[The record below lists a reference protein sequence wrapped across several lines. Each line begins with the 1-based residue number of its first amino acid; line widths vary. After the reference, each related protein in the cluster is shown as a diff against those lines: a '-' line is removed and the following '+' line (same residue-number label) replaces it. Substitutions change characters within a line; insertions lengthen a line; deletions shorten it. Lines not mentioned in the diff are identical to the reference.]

1 MRILINLTT
10 EFKFYLLLF
19 ITLLLLSCVG
29 SGDQHVSVICDKSDI
44 VSSKLITVVEAKYV
58 IENDHLYIPIE
69 ISKKKEYTSGH
80 LPRAINAW
88 RPDFRTKSNVLF
100 SGMICNPIEFEQFLQ
115 SVGMSEQNILL
126 LYDNKGGCD
135 AMRLAWVFDYYG
147 FQKYK
152 VINGGKKLW
161 VQSGFQLDTVA
172 TTPIRNLDFKFKCK
186 PDSSIYAT
194 YRDVL
199 TSLGNDNIVL
209 VDTREDYEFL
219 GLPFISNGEVLSYKA
234 GAYQRGCI
242 PGAKHLNWSEQSDLS
257 NDDRFK
263 CIKNLE
269 YNLER
274 KGITRDKE
282 IIVYCQSGSRS
293 SHTAFVL
300 RELLDYPNVKNYDG
314 SWIEWSY
321 YYSKGNTTPII
332 QISSESDCNKMEF
345 ELMNALDKVNG

>member
-1 MRILINLTT
+1 MIKLTIR
-10 EFKFYLLLF
+10 FKLSLLLF
-19 ITLLLLSCVG
+19 IPLLLLSCTG
-29 SGDQHVSVICDKSDI
+29 SSDQHVSVICDKSDI
-44 VSSKLITVVEAKYV
+44 VSSKLITVDEAKDV

-69 ISKKKEYTSGH
+69 ISKKEEYTSGH
-80 LPRAINAW
+80 LPRAINTW
-88 RPDFRTKSNVLF
+88 RPDFRTNSNVLF

-115 SVGMSEQNILL
+115 SLGMSDQNILL

-135 AMRLAWVFDYYG
+135 AMRLAWVFDFYG

-161 VQSGFQLDTVA
+161 IQSGFELDTV
-172 TTPIRNLDFKFKCK
+172 TTKPIRNLDFKFESQ
-186 PDSSIYAT
+186 PDSSLYAT
-194 YRDVL
+194 YQDVL
-199 TSLGNDNIVL
+199 ASLGNGNIVL

-219 GLPFISNGEVLSYKA
+219 GLPFISNEEVLSYKA
-234 GAYQRGCI
+234 GAYARGCI

-257 NDDRFK
+257 SDDRFK
-263 CIKNLE
+263 CIKDLE

-321 YYSKGNTTPII
+321 YYSKGNTTPIT
-332 QISSESDCNKMEF
+332 QIASESDCKDK
-345 ELMNALDKVNG
+345 ELELLNTLNKVNG